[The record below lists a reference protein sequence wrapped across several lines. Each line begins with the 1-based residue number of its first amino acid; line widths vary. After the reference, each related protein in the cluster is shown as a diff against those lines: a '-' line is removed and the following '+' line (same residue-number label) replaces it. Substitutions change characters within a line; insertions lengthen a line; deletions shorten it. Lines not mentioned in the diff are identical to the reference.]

1 MQKDFITAT
10 PDSGTGGGTVTT
22 TAAVNTAF
30 QDKQTTLN
38 VSGGGITRSV
48 EAMETGVPFLFELGI
63 NVWGNLKTTIY
74 GAAVFL
80 NSRNTVA
87 DNQASFSIL
96 NGAPTINMMA
106 ELRYFDSEK
115 GVNMGVNPILLIKK
129 EFVVGDGPQLE
140 FWRNSEAH
148 ETQYYHNID
157 SENNGYAFF
166 YQAPQVKYNGDYLS
180 NVIKFYNMK
189 NGDILH
195 LILKKSDGTKLIEYQ
210 ITVTVSN

>member
-22 TAAVNTAF
+22 TAAANTAF

-48 EAMETGVPFLFELGI
+48 KATETGVPFLFELG
-63 NVWGNLKTTIY
+63 VMAWGRLKNTSF
-74 GAAVFL
+74 GAAVHL
-80 NSRNTVA
+80 NSRNTV
-87 DNQASFSIL
+87 NNNKASFSIL

-106 ELRYFDSEK
+106 ELRYFENDGSLT
-115 GVNMGVNPILLIKK
+115 MGVRPILLIKK

-140 FWRNSEAH
+140 FWKNSEAH

-166 YQAPQVKYNGDYLS
+166 YKAPQFKYNGDYLS
-180 NVIKFYNMK
+180 NVVDFRNMA
-189 NGDILH
+189 NEDILH
-195 LILKKSDGTKLIEYQ
+195 VILKKSDGTKLIEYQ

>member
-10 PDSGTGGGTVTT
+10 PDSGTEGGTVAT
-22 TAAVNTAF
+22 TAAANTAF

-48 EAMETGVPFLFELGI
+48 KATETGVPFLFELGI
-63 NVWGNLKTTIY
+63 HVWGNLKNSLY
-74 GAAVFL
+74 GALVTL
-80 NSRNTVA
+80 NGRNTVS
-87 DNQASFSIL
+87 DIQASFSIL

-106 ELRYFDSEK
+106 ELRNFANDDSLT
-115 GVNMGVNPILLIKK
+115 MGLNPILLIKK

-148 ETQYYHNID
+148 ETQYYHDID

-166 YQAPQVKYNGDYLS
+166 YHAPQVKYNGGYYS
-180 NVIKFYNMK
+180 NVVRFNDMK

>member
-48 EAMETGVPFLFELGI
+48 KATETGVPFLFELGMY
-63 NVWGNLKTTIY
+63 VWGKEIGLL
-74 GAAVFL
+74 GANVFL
-80 NSRNTVA
+80 NGRNTA
-87 DNQASFSIL
+87 NDNQASFSIL

-106 ELRYFDSEK
+106 ELRNFTPEK
-115 GVNMGVNPILLIKK
+115 GLNMGVRPILLIKK
-129 EFVVGDGPQLE
+129 EFVVGNGPQLE

-148 ETQYYHNID
+148 KTQYYHNID

-166 YQAPQVKYNGDYLS
+166 L
-180 NVIKFYNMK
+180 
-189 NGDILH
+189 
-195 LILKKSDGTKLIEYQ
+195 
-210 ITVTVSN
+210 